1 MITKNCAICN
11 EKSLMKMI
19 TKNHM
24 IMKGLSL
31 KHVYC
36 TEIIK
41 NKEQEQRKEE
51 KIRITFKTRL
61 LKTSLLT
68 YLFRLFSWKLLS
80 PVLPIYQLD
89 LSDIFELLTSVIAGA
104 FPRIIWSLIFRTS
117 N

>member
-1 MITKNCAICN
+1 MITKNCVICN
-11 EKSLMKMI
+11 EISMMKMI
-19 TKNHM
+19 IKNHM

-31 KHVYC
+31 KHVYS

-61 LKTSLLT
+61 RKTGLVT

-80 PVLPIYQLD
+80 PVLPIYRLD
-89 LSDIFELLTSVIAGA
+89 LSNVFELLTSVIAGY
-104 FPRIIWSLIFRTS
+104 FPVLFSL
-117 N
+117 